1 LYSTCRIYSMKTY
14 RIIFLLFFTTLY
26 FLGSYAQDYPTV
38 DLSNLS
44 GDDSLLYQAISND
57 DVAKTEEILSGGLSA
72 STANAEGITPLM
84 LAASKGK
91 RAMVRLLLKYNANVQ
106 ATDNSGAS
114 ALMYGSAAG
123 NRSIARLLIK
133 RGAQVNRRDN
143 NGKTAFDYAII
154 NSHTKVAEFLKIAF
168 QRNLPHYYDGPYV
181 KTNRK
186 YSRATIVYFMNDS
199 ATQRASVK
207 KQKIKSTTVDEFFF
221 KGIYPDTNSY
231 NLYPVTSAAYE
242 FDGIDSILVI
252 GDVHGGY
259 NALVT
264 LLKAHGII
272 SPSMNWQ
279 WGNNHLVFIGDI
291 FDRGDHVTEA
301 LWLIYKLQRQAL
313 KSNGQVHFIL
323 GNHELLIME
332 GNTGYISE
340 KYFYLSDKLKFE
352 YGYLFSEKY
361 VLGRWLRKQPVIVKI
376 NNNLFVH
383 AGIHPL
389 LLEYPYSIKEM
400 NQKVNYFLKHGI
412 HWRNRSDE
420 PFIQFLTGPHGPLW
434 YRNMVKMKNKEIII
448 DEVTIE
454 RTLEHFD
461 TDRIIIGH
469 TNIPEISSFYN
480 EKVFFTDVPY
490 YNPYSQN
497 YGKIQG
503 LLIYQNRV
511 KSLRKDGAVLPV
523 PSK

>member
-1 LYSTCRIYSMKTY
+1 MNIY
-14 RIIFLLFFTTLY
+14 RIIPLLFFTTLY

-38 DLSNLS
+38 DLSGLS
-44 GDDSLLYQAISND
+44 GDDSLLYEAISRG
-57 DVAKTEEILSGGLSA
+57 DVAKTEELLSGGISA
-72 STANAEGITPLM
+72 ATATTEGLTPLM

-91 RAMVRLLLKYNANVQ
+91 RAMVHLLLKYNANVQ
-106 ATDNSGAS
+106 VTDNRGAT

-123 NRSIARLLIK
+123 NRNIARLLIK
-133 RGAQVNRRDN
+133 KGAQVHRRDD

-154 NSHTKVAEFLKIAF
+154 NSHTKVGEFLKIAF
-168 QRNLPHYYDGPYV
+168 ERNLPHYFDGPYV

-186 YSRATIVYFMNDS
+186 NSLATIIYFMNDS
-199 ATQRASVK
+199 ATGRASVK
-207 KQKIKSTTVDEFFF
+207 KEKMKSNAVNEFSFN
-221 KGIYPDTNSY
+221 GIYPDTISY
-231 NLYPVTSAAYE
+231 NLYPVTPAAYE

-259 NALVT
+259 EALVT

-313 KSNGQVHFIL
+313 ESNGHVHFIL
-323 GNHELLIME
+323 GNHELLILA
-332 GNTGYISE
+332 GNTDYISE
-340 KYFYLSDKLKFE
+340 KYFYLSDKLKFD

-361 VLGRWLRKQPVIVKI
+361 VLGRWLRKQPVIVRI

-400 NQKVNYFLKHGI
+400 NQKVNYFLQHGL
-412 HWRNRSDE
+412 HFRNRSDE
-420 PFIQFLTGPHGPLW
+420 PFLQFITGPHGPLW
-434 YRNMVKMKNKEIII
+434 YRNMVKMKNNEIII
-448 DEVTIE
+448 DDVTID
-454 RTLEHFD
+454 RTLEHFN

-497 YGKIQG
+497 YGEIQG
-503 LLIYQNRV
+503 LLIHKNRV
-511 KSLRKDGAVLPV
+511 KSLRKDGSVQPV